1 MSIRVLGTGS
11 YLPGRIMTNGDFEK
25 IIDTSDEWIIKR
37 TGIKRRHYVED
48 GDTNLTMCV
57 AAAKQALDAAGIDA
71 RDIGGIIAAT
81 CTGEMS
87 VPSTA
92 AQIQREFGITGEC
105 FAFDV
110 NAACSGFMYALKVA
124 SALIKAN
131 GKPFLV
137 CGSETLSRFMNLE
150 DRGSCILF
158 ADGAGAVVIAPGNN
172 LKYVEIFS
180 TPDYGHTIEINGM
193 NSKDA
198 DGNAIPSYVSLKGK
212 EVYAYSTREAERVV
226 IEALSTLGLKSE
238 DVDWYLFHQA
248 NARIIKSAA
257 ERLGIPM
264 DKCFVNIDDVANTSA
279 ASIPIA
285 LDQMMRSGRVKEGER
300 MVIAAFGGGLTSG
313 CAVYEW

>member
-1 MSIRVLGTGS
+1 MSIRILGTGS
-11 YLPGRIMTNGDFEK
+11 YLPGRIMTNEDFER
-25 IIDTSDEWIIKR
+25 IIDTSDEWITQR
-37 TGIKRRHYVED
+37 TGIKRRHYVEE

-57 AAAKQALDAAGIDA
+57 RAATGALADAGIDA
-71 RDIGGIIAAT
+71 QEIGGIIVAT

-92 AQIQREFGITGEC
+92 AQLQREFDITGEC

-110 NAACSGFMYALKVA
+110 NAACSGFMYAFKVA
-124 SALIKAN
+124 ASLMKAN

-158 ADGAGAVVIAPGNN
+158 ADGAGAMVIAPGDN
-172 LKYVEIFS
+172 LKYAEVFS

-193 NSKDA
+193 NSVDENGKPV
-198 DGNAIPSYVSLKGK
+198 PSLVSLKGK
-212 EVYAYSTREAERVV
+212 EVYVYSTREAERVV
-226 IEALSTLGLKSE
+226 TEALAALGLAPG
-238 DVDWYLFHQA
+238 DVDWFLFHQA

-257 ERLGIPM
+257 ERLNIPM
-264 DKCFVNIDDVANTSA
+264 EKCYINIDDVANTSA

-285 LDQMMRSGRVKEGER
+285 LDQMRKKGMVKAGDR